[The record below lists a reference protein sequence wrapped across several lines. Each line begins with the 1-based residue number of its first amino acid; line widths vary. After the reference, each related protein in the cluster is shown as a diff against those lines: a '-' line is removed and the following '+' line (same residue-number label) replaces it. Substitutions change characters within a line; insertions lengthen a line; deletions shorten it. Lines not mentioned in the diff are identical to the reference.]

1 MPQGE
6 VQLRKGNVWVDAY
19 TEYGLSF
26 EDEGL
31 SRIMTPAPHK
41 EPVQNKNMA
50 MHGTSIEGG
59 VNYKDVRTLSIPM
72 HITAPTR
79 TAFLQLY
86 WKFCTEILDP
96 GWIHI
101 KHSALDDVVFHFR
114 YVDCQPFSEY
124 NREMAKFTLSLEEPN
139 PNHRT

>member
-1 MPQGE
+1 MAQGE
-6 VQLRKGNVWVDAY
+6 VFFKRNNAWVDAY

-31 SRIMTPAPHK
+31 SRLMTPAPHK

-50 MHGTSIEGG
+50 MHGTSIKGAVG
-59 VNYKDVRTLSIPM
+59 YKDVRTISVPM
-72 HITAPTR
+72 HITAASKTVFFQR
-79 TAFLQLY
+79 Y
-86 WKFCTEILDP
+86 WKFCQEILDP

-101 KHSALDDVVFHFR
+101 KHAALTDTVFHFR

-124 NREMAKFTLSLEEPN
+124 HREMAKFTLSLEEPN
-139 PNHRT
+139 PNNRT

>member
-1 MPQGE
+1 MAQGE
-6 VQLRKGNVWVDAY
+6 VFFKRNNAWVDAY

-31 SRIMTPAPHK
+31 SRLMTPAPHK

-50 MHGTSIEGG
+50 MHGTSIKGAVG
-59 VNYKDVRTLSIPM
+59 YKDVRTISVPM
-72 HITAPTR
+72 HITAASKTVFFQR
-79 TAFLQLY
+79 Y
-86 WKFCTEILDP
+86 WKFCQEILDP

-101 KHSALDDVVFHFR
+101 KHAALTDVVFHFR

-124 NREMAKFTLSLEEPN
+124 HREMAKFTLSLEEPN
-139 PNHRT
+139 PNNRT

>member
-1 MPQGE
+1 MPLGE

-79 TAFLQLY
+79 TDL
-86 WKFCTEILDP
+86 
-96 GWIHI
+96 
-101 KHSALDDVVFHFR
+101 
-114 YVDCQPFSEY
+114 
-124 NREMAKFTLSLEEPN
+124 
-139 PNHRT
+139 